1 MKIFQP
7 PIKSKSAITLL
18 IFGLLAFALIGFS
31 VSIFLIE
38 KGVPSEQSSQ
48 PSSLPDGAPL
58 SPSSERPPQELPVP
72 EPDRS
77 PTFATGTVSF
87 LERDPTGAL
96 SVLELDPIEVSVE
109 GVEGKDTVQLSWD
122 GSQLDA
128 FYIILFD
135 EELFHAQSK
144 EMVVWAI
151 SSLRKGSLPEDG
163 IAKREDVTGFIPSG
177 YTIGETILG
186 FQDSPGASDRIQLT
200 VGKKYLLQVNG
211 FINED
216 EHTAVNREFTFTGS
230 CLPPDCLFK

>member
-7 PIKSKSAITLL
+7 PIKSKSAIAFL

-31 VSIFLIE
+31 VSIFLME
-38 KGVPSEQSSQ
+38 KDVPSEQPGQ
-48 PSSLPDGAPL
+48 PPSLPDGAPL

-72 EPDRS
+72 EP
-77 PTFATGTVSF
+77 
-87 LERDPTGAL
+87 ERT
-96 SVLELDPIEVSVE
+96 SVLPVGTFPPERDPIEVSVE
-109 GVEGKDTVQLSWD
+109 GVEGKDTVQLSWN

-135 EELFHAQSK
+135 EELFHTQSK

-216 EHTAVNREFTFTGS
+216 EHTAVNREFTFTDS